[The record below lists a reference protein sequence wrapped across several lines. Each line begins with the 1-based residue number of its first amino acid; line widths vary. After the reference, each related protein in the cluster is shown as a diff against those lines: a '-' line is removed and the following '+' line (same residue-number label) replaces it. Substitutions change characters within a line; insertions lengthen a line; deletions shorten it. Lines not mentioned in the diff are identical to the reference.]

1 MSGCV
6 ILITICKSVLR
17 KENDF
22 FFVQVCEYTH
32 MLKLPHLPDMI
43 FPNNSVV
50 ITYPDEPEL
59 RISFN
64 AFDALKS
71 VDVTSYPDVEVK

>member
-1 MSGCV
+1 
-6 ILITICKSVLR
+6 
-17 KENDF
+17 
-22 FFVQVCEYTH
+22 
-32 MLKLPHLPDMI
+32 MLELPHLPDMI

-50 ITYPDEPEL
+50 ITCSDQPEL

-71 VDVTSYPDVEVK
+71 VDVTSYPDFEVKHLVKLIFFLNSHIFR